1 MIRRTCFRPRSSGP
15 GVCGLCGSRSARTAR
30 RSWSRDVLVG
40 GVEPFVEPAAAEA
53 EGAVSGEVLDPG
65 AGALGAPPVEAAPG
79 DLQLGADLF
88 DGQPLVSHGVRV
100 TGCPGFHVHLPRAV
114 VSCACLAG
122 PAGVARFGAVAAREL
137 HGGADGSRS
146 GAGCW
151 PPPVIRSLLR
161 ARARA
166 PGRARAGFVILR
178 AAFG

>member
-40 GVEPFVEPAAAEA
+40 GVEPFVEPAAADA
-53 EGAVSGEVLDPG
+53 DGAVSGEVLDPG

-88 DGQPLVSHGVRV
+88 DGQPLVSHGMRV

-114 VSCACLAG
+114 VRSGSWAAPVGAAWLS
-122 PAGVARFGAVAAREL
+122 VMSARGL
-137 HGGADGSRS
+137 HGRA
-146 GAGCW
+146 GAG
-151 PPPVIRSLLR
+151 
-161 ARARA
+161 AGA
-166 PGRARAGFVILR
+166 PAVM
-178 AAFG
+178 